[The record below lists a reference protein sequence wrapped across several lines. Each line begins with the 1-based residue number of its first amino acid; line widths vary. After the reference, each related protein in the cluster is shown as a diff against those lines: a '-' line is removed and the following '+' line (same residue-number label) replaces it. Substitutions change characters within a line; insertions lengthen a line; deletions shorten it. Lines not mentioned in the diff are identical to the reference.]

1 MTEADSQQILEAIAA
16 LDENFTERLDTTDC
30 RLGRM
35 EAKVD
40 AIHYDVKALRSELVG
55 VIDPRF
61 RPVGV

>member
-16 LDENFTERLDTTDC
+16 LDEKFTERLDTTDC

-55 VIDPRF
+55 V
-61 RPVGV
+61 

>member
-16 LDENFTERLDTTDC
+16 LDEKFTERLDTTDR